1 MRKEY
6 IYNQNLL
13 SPSFNHE
20 EVFFFS
26 TPVNR
31 TLMSAQSHLLGLYPP
46 GTGPKL
52 TMSNNAIIYPPYK
65 NIEHEAVSDGYALP
79 YGIQPFPLYILG
91 TGEGSISPH

>member
-65 NIEHEAVSDGYALP
+65 DIEHEAVSDGYALP
-79 YGIQPFPLYILG
+79 YGI
-91 TGEGSISPH
+91 